1 MSGPANPATSG
12 VTQYSQVATEIIT
25 SAFQIMGTINEDE
38 TPTAGQF
45 KTGMRALNAMVK
57 EWETSGIH
65 IWTEREAILFLQQAQ
80 VRYLLGNNSTDHCA
94 DAYSYNLTTLQFAAA
109 AAATSVTV
117 VSATGMVV
125 GDKFGVVLDSGAA
138 FWSTVKTIAGQV
150 ITLNAA
156 LTSSASD
163 GNFVFDYT
171 TDIVRPLRVPA
182 SRRLQY
188 QGLIET
194 PMGFAPGQMLSRQE
208 YMDLTNK
215 NSPGT
220 VTSAYYN
227 PARIQGEFFVWPQ
240 PTNATNGVR
249 FTYYRPIESFTSV
262 DDEPDLPDE
271 WTNCLDW
278 NLAKE
283 LMPIYSV
290 PAERFDRITAVAK
303 EKLEMVQGWDRE
315 PQSIYFGRGYDA
327 TGMR

>member
-1 MSGPANPATSG
+1 MSGPASQITSG
-12 VTQYSQVATEIIT
+12 VTRYSQVATEIIT
-25 SAFQIMGTINEDE
+25 AAFQIMGTINEDE
-38 TPTAGQF
+38 TPSAGMF
-45 KTGMRALNAMVK
+45 KTGMRSLNSMVK

-65 IWTEREAILFLQQAQ
+65 IWTEREAILFLQQGQ
-80 VRYLLGNNSTDHCA
+80 VRYLLGNDSTDHCA
-94 DAYSYNLTTLQFAAA
+94 DAYSYKLTTLQFAVAA
-109 AAATSVTV
+109 AAVSVTV
-117 VSATGMVV
+117 VDPTGMVV
-125 GDKFGVVLDSGAA
+125 GDKFGFVLDTGAA
-138 FWSTVKTIAGQV
+138 FWTTVKTIAGQV
-150 ITLNAA
+150 IGLNAPA
-156 LTSSASD
+156 PSSATD

-171 TDIVRPLRVPA
+171 TDIVRPLRVPS

-194 PMGFAPGQMLSRQE
+194 PMGYAPGQMLSRQE

-249 FTYYRPIESFTSV
+249 FTYYRPIESFVSV

-283 LMPIYSV
+283 LMPMYSV
-290 PAERFDRITAVAK
+290 PAERFDRIKVTAA

-315 PQSIYFGRGYDA
+315 PQSIYFGRAYGA
-327 TGMR
+327 GR